1 MSSMN
6 AQTRYRTLVSHLA
19 KVYAADETARTTAL
33 HEGLDEIVEKI
44 QPVGAESWQQ
54 VKADTRRLLRVWM
67 ARETRP
73 GEAELASQ
81 ILDALEEYAELPSLV
96 ISTPAP
102 APMPAA
108 PAPTP
113 IMKPAPAVVEM
124 PAAPISAPV
133 VAAPKPIAAPAPAP
147 APATVVAAPKPVV
160 SPPASTVKVA
170 EPVAAPTPSPVT
182 KSVPAPVEEEGE
194 ADEDDVTEEEVEQEE
209 EEEEQ
214 EEVVEPEAA
223 EEEEADKGDAATE
236 EEEEEQAEEAEEEEE
251 PEGVLKKVFRGR
263 TYWMGETSGTL
274 YTYHGDEEDV
284 GEEVGKVVDGRA
296 VFLTAT
302 VGK

>member
-1 MSSMN
+1 MN

-19 KVYAADETARTTAL
+19 KVYAADETARTAAL

-96 ISTPAP
+96 ISTPVQ

-113 IMKPAPAVVEM
+113 VMKPVAPAVVEM

-133 VAAPKPIAAPAPAP
+133 VAAPKPVVSAPTPAP
-147 APATVVAAPKPVV
+147 VVAA
-160 SPPASTVKVA
+160 SPASAMKVA
-170 EPVAAPTPSPVT
+170 EPVATPKPVTAPALASVTKPVPTPT
-182 KSVPAPVEEEGE
+182 PAPVEEEGE
-194 ADEDDVTEEEVEQEE
+194 ADEADEDDATEEEVEQDE
-209 EEEEQ
+209 
-214 EEVVEPEAA
+214 EEVVEPDAA
-223 EEEEADKGDAATE
+223 EEEEVDEGDAATE

-302 VGK
+302 AGK